1 MYRRIGM
8 LLVAILIVGSLAA
21 GLPQGHEALHRTHS
35 PGHAQHFQVPIAHGQ
50 GTWAF
55 EETFD
60 GTPSSP
66 QPFSSPRLQL
76 VVGENNQDGIVDG
89 QEDGGGSGVIEAG
102 HGPNCGP
109 PVGTGANNHNL
120 HVDFNLLGFQQNTR
134 PHLAYICNAHL
145 MTAVKSGYG
154 VVSFMPRQ
162 LFDWA
167 GRTGT
172 YEFET
177 SLFTFGREWWDTY
190 IVPEAEMLW
199 EIVHLNE
206 GGTGEQLPR
215 RGVRFSLVG
224 NVPSVAL
231 IDNYQIVHEF
241 RHWQQYRQAF
251 PNDPALSDPTI
262 RRTVRMRLSQTGWG
276 YEIEKQDGSY
286 WSFSGTLPQALSFTR
301 GLVRTEHHA
310 YNPTKDG
317 ITGTP
322 WSQYTHHW
330 DNVRFDGPIVPA
342 RPAFQPGPHFV
353 DLYQPPGA
361 VSGPVTIQVPLGAG
375 QIQNPVLM
383 GHMASNL
390 QRDEVDPQ
398 NTTHWRQ
405 VRVNGGTWQDIAL
418 VKNVGCGGC
427 DRSWSTFR
435 VALSGV
441 VPGANTVEFRYPL
454 RPPQATWHRDG
465 FRVKDI
471 ELQVDPV
478 GGVLPTSTPPT
489 AISAATR
496 TPTMGATATRT
507 PTPISTPTAVCNPRP
522 SVSVSTVPGAANT
535 LLVTLTAGG
544 TPASGPRLQQ
554 LQIGAATN
562 ALIDIPLVNLTNISG
577 NQNVTLPLE
586 TRTVTFTVRRAA
598 AGSTTVPLTVVDT
611 CGNWPTLVGGGASA
625 F

>member
-1 MYRRIGM
+1 
-8 LLVAILIVGSLAA
+8 
-21 GLPQGHEALHRTHS
+21 
-35 PGHAQHFQVPIAHGQ
+35 
-50 GTWAF
+50 
-55 EETFD
+55 
-60 GTPSSP
+60 
-66 QPFSSPRLQL
+66 
-76 VVGENNQDGIVDG
+76 
-89 QEDGGGSGVIEAG
+89 
-102 HGPNCGP
+102 
-109 PVGTGANNHNL
+109 
-120 HVDFNLLGFQQNTR
+120 
-134 PHLAYICNAHL
+134 
-145 MTAVKSGYG
+145 
-154 VVSFMPRQ
+154 
-162 LFDWA
+162 
-167 GRTGT
+167 
-172 YEFET
+172 
-177 SLFTFGREWWDTY
+177 
-190 IVPEAEMLW
+190 MLW
-199 EIVHLNE
+199 EIVHIDE

-496 TPTMGATATRT
+496 TPTALSTATPPAPSTITPTPVAGAPTATRTTTTVPLATATRT
-507 PTPISTPTAVCNPRP
+507 AAGQPSFTTSAIVSPTSVARGSLVSILSLVTSATASTTVVDVEVYDPAGNKVFQKYYDNQTFTAGQQQQYTTPW
-522 SVSVSTVPGAANT
+522 TVP
-535 LLVTLTAGG
+535 
-544 TPASGPRLQQ
+544 
-554 LQIGAATN
+554 IGAAVGTYRVKIGMFSPGWGTLYSWN
-562 ALIDIPLVNLTNISG
+562 D
-577 NQNVTLPLE
+577 NVAQFS
-586 TRTVTFTVRRAA
+586 VQ
-598 AGSTTVPLTVVDT
+598 
-611 CGNWPTLVGGGASA
+611 
-625 F
+625 